1 MGRQVRRVP
10 ADWQHP
16 KNGRRYIP
24 LRKADDALARATD
37 QRMPAWPAEAC
48 THWQL
53 YETTTAGTPLSPPC
67 ASARDL
73 AKWLA
78 AHHVEAGPG
87 FTGSEGEW
95 LRMIEGP
102 GEISTIAM
110 DGKSF
115 VSPLKG
121 L

>member
-1 MGRQVRRVP
+1 VP
-10 ADWQHP
+10 AGWQHP
-16 KNGRRYIP
+16 KDGRRYIP
-24 LRKADDALARATD
+24 LRKSDDALARATD
-37 QRMPAWPAEAC
+37 QRMPTWSAEVC

-67 ASARDL
+67 ASAREL

-78 AHHVEAGPG
+78 DHGVEAAPG
-87 FTGSEGEW
+87 FTGSEQEW

-110 DGKSF
+110 DGRFF